1 MKLTEGVIRI
11 AEAGDCTHTNQDR
24 LMNVKSILSRLRSG
38 DVQYVFGRFRVVR
51 ISYSRIRRFCETV
64 FRVSAEISGRK
75 TLFPDIDVAQAVK
88 TIREDAVFLGICLPA
103 TVVREIDTFCRC
115 TPLFA
120 RHDPD
125 GPTFFHHDV
134 IRGHAPDGRPTPT
147 GSIRDPMS
155 CGAVRAIV
163 EDPVLR
169 AIARNYLRY
178 EPDTDAPILYWSL
191 ASDFTDEERRCL
203 EQHAIDYHYD
213 VGGFNFVYASFYIL
227 DTDRYSG
234 AHVMMRRSH
243 DRKSLRMLFGP
254 AVASEALVHQ
264 RFGRENE
271 LVIEGPAGTGFVQ
284 DAACY
289 HRASPP
295 IRADRLMLQIR
306 FR

>member
-1 MKLTEGVIRI
+1 
-11 AEAGDCTHTNQDR
+11 
-24 LMNVKSILSRLRSG
+24 MNVKSILSRLRSG
-38 DVQYVFGRFRVVR
+38 DARYVFGRFKAVR
-51 ISYSRIRRFCETV
+51 ISYSRIRRLRESG
-64 FRVSAEISGRK
+64 FRVLPAISGRR
-75 TLFPDIDVAQAVK
+75 TLFPDIDVDQAVK
-88 TIREDAVFLGICLPA
+88 TIRDDAVFLGIRLPA
-103 TVVREIDTFCRC
+103 TIVREIDTFCRS

-125 GPTFFHHDV
+125 GPTFFHHDI
-134 IRGHAPDGRPTPT
+134 IRGHTPDGRPTPT

-169 AIARNYLRY
+169 AIARYYLGY
-178 EPDTDAPILYWSL
+178 EPETDPPILYWSL
-191 ASDFTDEERRCL
+191 ASNLTDEERRSL
-203 EQHAIDYHYD
+203 KQHAIDYHYD

-243 DRKSLRMLFGP
+243 DRKPLRMLFGS
-254 AVASEALVHQ
+254 AVASEFLVHQ

-271 LVIEGPAGTGFVQ
+271 LVIEGPAGTGFIQ
-284 DAACY
+284 DTACY

-295 IRADRLMLQIR
+295 TQADRLMLQIR
-306 FR
+306 FH

>member
-1 MKLTEGVIRI
+1 
-11 AEAGDCTHTNQDR
+11 
-24 LMNVKSILSRLRSG
+24 MNVKSILSRLRSG
-38 DVQYVFGRFRVVR
+38 ELHYVFGRFRAVR
-51 ISYSRIRRFCETV
+51 MSYSRIRRLRETG
-64 FRVSAEISGRK
+64 FRMSAEISGGQ

-88 TIREDAVFLGICLPA
+88 SIRDDAVFLGIRLPA
-103 TVVREIDTFCRC
+103 TIVREIDAFCRS

-134 IRGHAPDGRPTPT
+134 IRGRTPDGRPTPT

-155 CGAVRAIV
+155 CRAVRAIV

-169 AIARNYLRY
+169 AIARNYLGY

-203 EQHAIDYHYD
+203 KQVAIDYHYD

-234 AHVMMRRSH
+234 AHVMMRKSH
-243 DRKSLRMLFGP
+243 DRKSLRMLFGS
-254 AVASEALVHQ
+254 AIASESLVHQ

-271 LVIEGPAGTGFVQ
+271 LVIEGPAGSGFIQ

-295 IRADRLMLQIR
+295 THADRLMLQIR